1 MNFKVTGLSEAS
13 PCAEGELSAGV
24 EASGEAAGV
33 AAGLAVPQPV
43 KLKTA
48 TSTQIMIARNLF
60 IFSSSYLF
68 LTLLTKV

>member
-13 PCAEGELSAGV
+13 SCTAGELSAGF

-48 TSTQIMIARNLF
+48 TSMQIMIARNFF